1 MNNETTKKVCCA
13 ASAVLLTG
21 AIGSGAAMLCS
32 MNDLEKV
39 DSVVQEKFNE
49 IKETKNYQDWIIA
62 REQELYTAYK
72 NDLLDVTEFNSKMKY
87 LRSFEHFMR
96 AKENIVDV
104 DIAKEFDEYQNQLQ
118 KLNNVSAITGLALI
132 GTTIGSIAAGVSS
145 VVASEKQKE
154 EKQIEE
160 MFWDD

>member
-21 AIGSGAAMLCS
+21 AIASGAAMLTS
-32 MNDLEKV
+32 LTDAEIINNKV
-39 DSVVQEKFNE
+39 EQKFNE
-49 IKETKNYQDWIIA
+49 VKDTQEYEDWILA
-62 REQELYTAYK
+62 REQELYSAYK
-72 NDLLDVTEFNSKMKY
+72 NDLLDVTEFNNKMKY
-87 LRSFEHFMR
+87 LRSFEYFIK

-104 DIAKEFDEYQNQLQ
+104 DLAKDFENYQNQLQ
-118 KLNNVSAITGLALI
+118 KLNNVSAVTSIALI

-154 EKQIEE
+154 KQLEE
-160 MFWDD
+160 MLYDD